1 MTSDFR
7 SLCKKVYDF
16 RNGNPPYDFRHLS
29 PYDRDTA
36 AHDAFSHIM
45 EEIRVALENT
55 ENQPTA
61 DLSDLADLIIERVC
75 DRTDN
80 DVVLDFSNL
89 EKSFNEYTLRVI
101 AATLKT
107 TAYNCEKFCFDNTN
121 SLNLSTS
128 DLFWINTLIH
138 FRLNFIADIINKKIS
153 EVNSSQENDS

>member
-29 PYDRDTA
+29 SYDKDTA
-36 AHDAFSHIM
+36 AYDALSHIM
-45 EEIRVALENT
+45 EEIQVALENT
-55 ENQPTA
+55 ENQPTT

-75 DRTDN
+75 DKTDN
-80 DVVLDFSNL
+80 DVVLNFSNL

-101 AATLKT
+101 AATLEI
-107 TAYNCEKFCFDNTN
+107 TACDCEKFCFDNDN
-121 SLNLSTS
+121 SFDLSAS
-128 DLFWINTLIH
+128 DLFWINTSMH
-138 FRLNFIADIINKKIS
+138 FRLSSIAKIINKKIS